1 MDEKFMQR
9 YRSYKKSLLA
19 MSDAGKQDLGNSY
32 VMSGIGSK
40 FNITFELAWKVMKDI
55 LVQYYSINNFVTGSP
70 KETLRAAHSA
80 GLIYDERW
88 MAMLTLRNLL
98 SHDYDGE
105 IIRKSCDTII
115 NEYIDLFSDFQHSVE
130 TLLCEDKQNLR
141 DLNIW
146 DRVN

>member
-1 MDEKFMQR
+1 MDERFMQR
-9 YRSYKKSLLA
+9 FWSYKRSLSA
-19 MSDAGKQDLGNSY
+19 ISDAGEQDLDNSY
-32 VMSGIGSK
+32 VISGIGSK
-40 FNITFELAWKVMKDI
+40 FSITFELAWKVMEDI
-55 LVQYYSINNFVTGSP
+55 LIQHYLINNFVTISP
-70 KETLRAAHSA
+70 KETLLAAHSV

-130 TLLCEDKQNLR
+130 TLL
-141 DLNIW
+141 
-146 DRVN
+146 